1 MTSSDIM
8 LTIFFVSLFILFG
21 FVVYVLLNEKDTGMA
36 YDTALIR
43 IKVFEGKPEIIGGV
57 EDLEKCLNNNWM
69 IDRVDTLNDGS
80 LLYILTRSD
89 YYRY

>member
-1 MTSSDIM
+1 MASSDIM

-21 FVVYVLLNEKDTGMA
+21 FVVYVLLNEKGTGIA

-43 IKVFEGKPEIIGGV
+43 IKVFEEDPVTASGL
-57 EDLEKCLNNNWM
+57 EDLANFLNNNWV
-69 IDRVDTLNDGS
+69 IDRIDTLNDGS
-80 LLYILTRSD
+80 LLYILTRAD

>member
-1 MTSSDIM
+1 MASSDIM

-21 FVVYVLLNEKDTGMA
+21 FVVYVLLNEKGTGMA

-43 IKVFEGKPEIIGGV
+43 IKVFEKNQETVEGA
-57 EDLEKCLNNNWM
+57 EDLEKYLNNHWV

-80 LLYILTRSD
+80 LLYILTRAD
-89 YYRY
+89 CYR